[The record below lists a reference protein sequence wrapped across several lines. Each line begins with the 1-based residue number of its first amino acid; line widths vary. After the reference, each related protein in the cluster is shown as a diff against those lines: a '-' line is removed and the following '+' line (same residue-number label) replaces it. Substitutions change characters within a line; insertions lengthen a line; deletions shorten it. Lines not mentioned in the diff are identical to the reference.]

1 MSESSVADTV
11 TDTVTGVA
19 DTVVDT
25 IKDNELTTGV
35 LNAGTWVADNQEL
48 LIQYGVNILSALVIL
63 FIGNIITKSI
73 ANGVAKMLRRK
84 DMDEAVVEFLH
95 SLVRYLL
102 FVIVLIAALGRVGV
116 QTASVVAVIG
126 AAGLAV
132 GLALQGSLSNFA
144 AGVLIVAFRPF
155 KSGDFVEIGG
165 VSGSVESIQVFST
178 ILNTPDNKMVVVPNA
193 SVIGG
198 PITNYSRHKT
208 RRIDLVIG
216 VSYDADL
223 KHTKAVLNRVIEADD
238 RILKD
243 PEPTVGVLALADSS
257 VNFAVRPWVKTS
269 DYWAVYF
276 DLMQAIK
283 EELDKENIGIPYPQM
298 DVHLNKVL
306 EQQ

>member
-1 MSESSVADTV
+1 MSESSVTDTV

-73 ANGVAKMLRRK
+73 ANGVAKVLRRK

-193 SVIGG
+193 GVIGG

-243 PEPTVGVLALADSS
+243 PAPTVGVLALADSS
-257 VNFAVRPWVKTS
+257 VNFAVRPWVNTS

-276 DLMQAIK
+276 DLLQAIK

-306 EQQ
+306 EEK

>member
-1 MSESSVADTV
+1 MSESSVTDTV

-48 LIQYGVNILSALVIL
+48 LIQYGVNILSALLIL
-63 FIGNIITKSI
+63 FVGNIITKSI

-84 DMDEAVVEFLH
+84 DMDEAVVEFLQ

-126 AAGLAV
+126 AAGLAI

-178 ILNTPDNKMVVVPNA
+178 ILNTPDNKMVVVPNS

-223 KHTKAVLNRVIEADD
+223 KHTKAVLTRVIEADA

-243 PEPTVGVLALADSS
+243 PEPTIGVLALADSS
-257 VNFAVRPWVKTS
+257 VNFAVRPWVETA

-306 EQQ
+306 EQ

>member
-1 MSESSVADTV
+1 M
-11 TDTVTGVA
+11 
-19 DTVVDT
+19 
-25 IKDNELTTGV
+25 KDNELTTGV

-102 FVIVLIAALGRVGV
+102 FVIVLIAALGRIGV